1 MNAFM
6 EGKGQLILMAANN
19 SESLVMT
26 PPPHHTPDSDTASR
40 SSFRLAFG
48 LLFCGRSAR
57 SCVTLGMIVN
67 HGIIVDVTYCAART
81 GQLAFDVPLRSI
93 YVSVLTF

>member
-1 MNAFM
+1 
-6 EGKGQLILMAANN
+6 MAANN

-26 PPPHHTPDSDTASR
+26 PPPPHHTPDSDTASR

-57 SCVTLGMIVN
+57 SCVTPGMIVE
-67 HGIIVDVTYCAART
+67 HGIIVDVRYCAART
-81 GQLAFDVPLRSI
+81 G
-93 YVSVLTF
+93 